1 MSNEKNDIKDW
12 SADQLRREVYRL
24 RHKITEERARRKAK
38 ETIVEYLQSTE
49 RRRLIDAVREII
61 PDFKVLR

>member
-24 RHKITEERARRKAK
+24 RHKITEERRKRKAK
-38 ETIVEYLQSTE
+38 ETIVEYLQCTE

-61 PDFKVLR
+61 PDFKVPR

>member
-1 MSNEKNDIKDW
+1 MSNEKNDIKEW

-24 RHKITEERARRKAK
+24 RHKITEERAKRKAK

-49 RRRLIDAVREII
+49 RRRVIDAVREII
-61 PDFKVLR
+61 PDFKVPR